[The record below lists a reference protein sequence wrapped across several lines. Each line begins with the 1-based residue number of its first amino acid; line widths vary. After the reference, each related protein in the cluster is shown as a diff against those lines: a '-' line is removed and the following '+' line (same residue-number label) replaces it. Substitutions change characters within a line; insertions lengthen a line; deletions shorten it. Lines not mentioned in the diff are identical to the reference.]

1 MEDNFQ
7 KACDTLSST
16 VDDTQYERFRWTRD
30 EAPRLAR
37 MVELLRAAFD
47 KREDFELAEEGA
59 TSTVKRFVIKVHG
72 QRTVAVSMC
81 LKDGQTVMDCS
92 TVERSR
98 FILADGEPII
108 DDYEHLDE
116 CWIEQAL
123 QLILM
128 RVQPIADKPAK
139 TVSGESDTQQ
149 QEAA

>member
-7 KACDTLSST
+7 KACDTLSSA

-37 MVELLRAAFD
+37 MAQLLRAAFD

-98 FILADGEPII
+98 FALAEGAPIT

-123 QLILM
+123 QLVIM
-128 RVQPIADKPAK
+128 RIIPAGDKPAAK
-139 TVSGESDTQQ
+139 IFDQGGSGQ